1 MRLIGWIVVIVVVV
15 MVLSKAC
22 AASGGVPVLPERFRD
37 TVPPTTVAPDPPKA
51 DSGGVPKIGDG
62 LTPAL
67 PGVGPLGPALPPGVA
82 GALKP

>member
-1 MRLIGWIVVIVVVV
+1 VRALGWLVVIVIAV

-22 AASGGVPVLPERFRD
+22 VGAGGVPVLPEKFRD
-37 TVPPTTVAPDPPKA
+37 TVPTTEAPTPPKA
-51 DSGGVPKIGDG
+51 ESGGVPKIGDG

-67 PGVGPLGPALPPGVA
+67 PGVGPVGPALPPGVA